1 MTEQQRGQEIRT
13 MNLSKNMKSIVL
25 ICFFAAFS
33 FAICPGVAG
42 DAPPSG
48 TSSPAVVLKKREQS
62 IREFMRTGKGDLSQ
76 MQSLDADAVAAL
88 RQALKNKDK
97 SALTEAIQS
106 SDPLTRLDTLRGIKE
121 WDAVARKEIL
131 EAALHN
137 KEIWP
142 QFVKSGEMNMAKQLF
157 EQEFSKLLEDY
168 GAKIEPVA
176 LQSEQQRNSLAIRL
190 VGKSTE

>member
-1 MTEQQRGQEIRT
+1 
-13 MNLSKNMKSIVL
+13 
-25 ICFFAAFS
+25 
-33 FAICPGVAG
+33 
-42 DAPPSG
+42 
-48 TSSPAVVLKKREQS
+48 VLKKREQS